1 MIRAVLDTNVY
12 VAALLSSAGA
22 PARLVRA
29 LGDGLFDAIVCPRLL
44 TELRG
49 VLQRPKI
56 AERVDMET
64 ASAVVR
70 WLERVTIDVPD
81 PDIIRSVS
89 PDPDDD
95 YLIALALIGRAQV
108 IVSGDAHLLG
118 LQDTTPRIVS
128 PAVFADLVD
137 GLR

>member
-1 MIRAVLDTNVY
+1 VIRAVLDTNVY

-22 PARLVRA
+22 PALLVRA

-56 AERVDMET
+56 AECVDMET

-118 LQDTTPRIVS
+118 SQDTTPRIVS

>member
-12 VAALLSSAGA
+12 VAALLSRDGS

-29 LGDGLFDAIVCPRLL
+29 LGEGLFDAVVCPRLL
-44 TELRG
+44 DELRG
-49 VLQRPKI
+49 VLHRPKI
-56 AERVDMET
+56 AERVDADT
-64 ASAVVR
+64 AER
-70 WLERVTIDVPD
+70 FIDWLRRVAITVPD
-81 PDIIRSVS
+81 PGVIRAIS

-95 YLIALALIGRAQV
+95 YLIALALIGRAEV

-118 LQDTTPRIVS
+118 LTDSKPRTLS
-128 PAVFADLVD
+128 PAAFATLVE